1 MKRIKLYEAD
11 DRMVS
16 LIRDN
21 YNVLQ
26 AMGAFGINLGFGDK
40 TVRQVCEAQQVDTY
54 TFLLVVNY
62 IINGYRHQGPDESVS
77 VSTLMHYLRAS
88 HEYFLGF
95 QLPFVRR
102 SLEEAF
108 GEDRRMQV
116 PVLRLYDAYARA
128 VLTHMKYEEKTLF
141 PYVERLL
148 AGKMTEGYD
157 AVTFSRRHG
166 DTTAALQEMKSIIVR
181 YIPTNVMTNNRL
193 MAALYHLYNIEEG
206 LQLHANV
213 EDDIFVPAISHLEQ
227 RLEASSTSP
236 QGGRAESSPLGG
248 IRGGLSPK
256 ADTLSEREK
265 EVIVCLAQGM
275 ANKEI
280 ADRLFISINTVTTHR
295 RNIARKLDIHSPA
308 GLTVYAIVNNLLD
321 ISNVATNV

>member
-1 MKRIKLYEAD
+1 MKLYEAD

-26 AMGAFGINLGFGDK
+26 AMGAFGINLGFGDR
-40 TVRQVCEAQQVDTY
+40 TVRQVCEAQGVDTY

-88 HEYFLGF
+88 HEFFLGF

-108 GEDRRMQV
+108 SEDRRMQV

-128 VLTHMKYEEKTLF
+128 VVTHMKYEEKTLF

-148 AGKMTEGYD
+148 AGEKAAGYD
-157 AVTFSRRHG
+157 AVTFSKRHG
-166 DTTAALQEMKSIIVR
+166 DTTAQLQEMKSIIVR
-181 YIPTNVMTNNRL
+181 YIPTNVLANNKL
-193 MAALYHLYNIEEG
+193 MAALYHLYNIEEW

-227 RLEASSTSP
+227 KVEQQSVPSLPVET
-236 QGGRAESSPLGG
+236 
-248 IRGGLSPK
+248 LSAFPS

-280 ADRLFISINTVTTHR
+280 ADRLFISVNTVTTHR

-321 ISNVATNV
+321 ISGVAHSQ

>member
-1 MKRIKLYEAD
+1 MKRIKLYEAND
-11 DRMVS
+11 KMVS

-40 TVRQVCEAQQVDTY
+40 TVRQVCEAQEVDTY

-88 HEYFLGF
+88 HEFFLGF

-108 GEDRRMQV
+108 SEDRRMQV

-148 AGKMTEGYD
+148 AGEKTEGYD
-157 AVTFSRRHG
+157 AVTFSRHHG
-166 DTTAALQEMKSIIVR
+166 DTTAQLQEMKSIIVR
-181 YIPTNVMTNNRL
+181 YIPTNVLTNNRL
-193 MAALYHLYNIEEG
+193 MAALYHLYNIEEW

-227 RLEASSTSP
+227 QVEQQSVPSRTVEMVSA
-236 QGGRAESSPLGG
+236 
-248 IRGGLSPK
+248 SPK
-256 ADTLSEREK
+256 ADALSEREK
-265 EVIVCLAQGM
+265 EVIACLAQGM
-275 ANKEI
+275 ANKVI
-280 ADRLFISINTVTTHR
+280 ADRLFISVNTVTTHR

-321 ISNVATNV
+321 LSSVTSPQ

>member
-11 DRMVS
+11 DHMVS

-40 TVRQVCEAQQVDTY
+40 TVQQVCQEQQVDTY
-54 TFLLVVNY
+54 TFLLVMNY
-62 IINGYRHQGPDESVS
+62 LINGYRHQGPDESVS
-77 VSTLMHYLRAS
+77 VATLMHYLRAS

-102 SLEEAF
+102 SLAEAF
-108 GEDRRMQV
+108 AEDSRMQA
-116 PVLRLYDAYARA
+116 PVLQLYDEYAHT
-128 VLTHMKYEEKTLF
+128 VVTHMKYEEKMLF

-148 AGKMTEGYD
+148 AGEKMPNYD
-157 AVTFSRRHG
+157 AVTFSRHHE
-166 DTTAALQEMKSIIVR
+166 DTTAQLQEMKSVIVR
-181 YIPTNVMTNNRL
+181 YIPTNVLTNNKL
-193 MAALYHLYNIEEG
+193 MAALYHLYDIEQW
-206 LQLHANV
+206 LHAHANV

-227 RLEASSTSP
+227 QLS
-236 QGGRAESSPLGG
+236 QQNVPLGALE
-248 IRGGLSPK
+248 IS
-256 ADTLSEREK
+256 TLSTTEDSLSKREK
-265 EVIVCLAQGM
+265 DVIVCLAQGM

-280 ADRLFISINTVTTHR
+280 ADSLCISVHTVTTHR

-308 GLTVYAIVNNLLD
+308 GLIVYAIVHNLLD
-321 ISNVATNV
+321 IASVNALPTHDWRK